1 MTPHPGAGP
10 RQGDEEGQGCG
21 EHHLWQGDKCAGTRG
36 HCRSGCPL
44 CGVRGAWQSPRPNPS
59 GHQGFLLPSLGS
71 SATPGSVS
79 LKFLSLNPFLPALHW
94 LTPGSAPHP
103 SRYPHY
109 RCPYLE
115 GGWWEEHCFPGPSPL
130 TDGMGGAGEGCGGT
144 ERKGPPRHPEGPQEP
159 DRKQP
164 GERQQQPRPSP
175 RGQNCRLPGALPVRV
190 KTVIWQSIQTLYSF
204 GPTYLIFT
212 PASLLSILLPISN
225 QLPHFPHFPALCCGH
240 NTSST
245 PTVC

>member
-109 RCPYLE
+109 RCPDLE

-130 TDGMGGAGEGCGGT
+130 TDRMGGGQGRDVAA
-144 ERKGPPRHPEGPQEP
+144 
-159 DRKQP
+159 
-164 GERQQQPRPSP
+164 P
-175 RGQNCRLPGALPVRV
+175 RGRALPDIPRAPRSQTGNSLGKDSSSPGPAPGVR
-190 KTVIWQSIQTLYSF
+190 IAGCQE
-204 GPTYLIFT
+204 
-212 PASLLSILLPISN
+212 LS
-225 QLPHFPHFPALCCGH
+225 Q
-240 NTSST
+240 
-245 PTVC
+245 

>member
-1 MTPHPGAGP
+1 M
-10 RQGDEEGQGCG
+10 
-21 EHHLWQGDKCAGTRG
+21 WQGDKCAGTRG

-109 RCPYLE
+109 RCPDLE

-130 TDGMGGAGEGCGGT
+130 TDGMGGGGRGGMWRHREEGPSQT
-144 ERKGPPRHPEGPQEP
+144 SRGPPGARQETAWGKTAAAPAQPQGSELPAARSSPSESEDGDLAIHPDPLLFRSHLP
-159 DRKQP
+159 YIYSCF
-164 GERQQQPRPSP
+164 PSFYTAP
-175 RGQNCRLPGALPVRV
+175 HLKPVAPLPTFSCAMLRAQYVLNTYCLLNDCVNVR
-190 KTVIWQSIQTLYSF
+190 
-204 GPTYLIFT
+204 
-212 PASLLSILLPISN
+212 
-225 QLPHFPHFPALCCGH
+225 
-240 NTSST
+240 
-245 PTVC
+245 PTVT